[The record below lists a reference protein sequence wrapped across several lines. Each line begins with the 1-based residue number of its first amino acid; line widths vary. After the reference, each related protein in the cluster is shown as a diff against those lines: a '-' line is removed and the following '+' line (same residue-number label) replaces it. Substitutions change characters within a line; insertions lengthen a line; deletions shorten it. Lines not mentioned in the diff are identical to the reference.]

1 MAQDQ
6 TTVQVNIES
15 LQLNGFSERDAMR
28 FEYGFRSEL
37 SVLATASGEL
47 SGANHESIEG
57 SVKGSNAESI
67 GRSVAHTIYGGI
79 SHE

>member
-6 TTVQVNIES
+6 TTVRVNIES

-37 SVLATASGEL
+37 SALATSPGEL
-47 SGANHESIEG
+47 VEANHETLEG

-79 SHE
+79 TDE